1 MALDPFTGTLISG
14 GISAIAGLFGGSSER
29 SAQQAALDRQYKYD
43 KKVYKYNWKQAQRD
57 YKYAGKSRE
66 IAIAN
71 ENAELGWREAT
82 AQNDYNHSMAIRNY
96 EYNMQMKAYNKSE
109 QTFRQQLNFN
119 NIAAQVA
126 MESENRFLEEQSIAT
141 AFENQDLFVQALET
155 EGKAA
160 ARGQSGRSAGKTIQ
174 AVLAQVGRNQAILAE
189 SLVSAEKQYNVN
201 LRKISADKYGADI
214 AAEANRMIKPELA
227 PALPKP
233 IPLPRSI
240 FQKPQKPRKPPKPIR
255 GTASGSFGADLASAL
270 GTFGSSAAY
279 GAIKWG

>member
-14 GISAIAGLFGGSSER
+14 GISAIAGLFGGASER
-29 SAQQAALDRQYKYD
+29 SAQQAALDRQYTYD
-43 KKVYKYNWKQAQRD
+43 KRLYKYNWNQARRD
-57 YKYAGKSRE
+57 YRYASRSRN

-82 AQNDYNHSMAIRNY
+82 ALNDYNHSMAIRNY

-109 QTFRQQLNFN
+109 QTYRQQLNFN

-141 AFENQDLFVQALET
+141 AFENQDLFVQALEAD
-155 EGKAA
+155 GKAA
-160 ARGQSGRSAGKTIQ
+160 ARGQAGRSAGKTIQ

-201 LRKISADKYGADI
+201 LRKIAADKYGADI

-255 GTASGSFGADLASAL
+255 GVASGSFGADLASAL
-270 GTFGSSAAY
+270 GTLGSSAAY

>member
-1 MALDPFTGTLISG
+1 MALDPFTGSLISG
-14 GISAIAGLFGGSSER
+14 GISAIAGLFGGASER
-29 SAQQAALDRQYKYD
+29 SSQQAALDRQYEYD
-43 KKVYKYNWKQAQRD
+43 QKLYDYNWKQAKRD
-57 YKYAGKSRE
+57 YRYSNRSRQ

-71 ENAELGWREAT
+71 EEAELGWREAT
-82 AQNDYNHSMAIRNY
+82 ARNDYDHSMAIRAY
-96 EYNMQMKAYNKSE
+96 ENDMQMKAYNKSE
-109 QTFRQQLNFN
+109 QTFKQQLNFN

-141 AFENQDLFVQALET
+141 AFENQDLFVQALEA

-160 ARGQSGRSAGKTIQ
+160 ARGQTGRSAAKTIQ
-174 AVLAQVGRNQAILAE
+174 SIMAMDGMNTAKLAA
-189 SLVSAEKQYNVN
+189 SLVSADKQYNVN
-201 LRKISADKYGADI
+201 LRKIASDKYGADI

-255 GTASGSFGADLASAL
+255 GVASGSFGADLAGAL
-270 GTFGSSAAY
+270 GTLGSSAAY

>member
-29 SAQQAALDRQYKYD
+29 STQQAALDRQYKYD

-57 YKYAGKSRE
+57 YEYAGKSRR

-71 ENAELGWREAT
+71 EKKELGWREAT
-82 AQNDYNHSMAIRNY
+82 ALNDYNHSMAIRKY
-96 EYNMQMKAYNKSE
+96 ENDMQMKAYNKSE

-141 AFENQDLFVQALET
+141 AFENQDLFVQALEA

-160 ARGQSGRSAGKTIQ
+160 ARGQAGRSAGKTIQ

-201 LRKISADKYGADI
+201 LRKISTDKYGADI

-240 FQKPQKPRKPPKPIR
+240 FQKQQKPRKPPKPIR

>member
-1 MALDPFTGTLISG
+1 MSILSDGLKTVF
-14 GISAIAGLFGGSSER
+14 GLFAGDAER
-29 SAQQAALDRQYKYD
+29 KAEQAALDKKYIYD
-43 KKVYKYNWKQAQRD
+43 TRVYKYNWNQAKRD
-57 YKYAGKSRE
+57 YRYARRSRD
-66 IAIAN
+66 IAIRN

-82 AQNDYNHSMAIRNY
+82 ATNDYNHGMAIRNY

-141 AFENQDLFVQALET
+141 AFENQDLFVQALEA

-160 ARGQSGRSAGKTIQ
+160 ARGQAGRSAGKTIQ

-189 SLVSAEKQYNVN
+189 TLVSAEKQYNVN
-201 LRKISADKYGADI
+201 LRKIAADKYGADI
-214 AAEANRMIKPELA
+214 AAEANRMVKPELA

-255 GTASGSFGADLASAL
+255 GSASGSLTADLYRAAGTMSASL
-270 GTFGSSAAY
+270 VEN
-279 GAIKWG
+279 INWG

>member
-1 MALDPFTGTLISG
+1 MALDPFTGSLISG
-14 GISAIAGLFGGSSER
+14 GISAIAGLFGGASER

-43 KKVYKYNWKQAQRD
+43 KKLYRYNWNQAKRD
-57 YKYAGKSRE
+57 YRYSTRSRE

-71 ENAELGWREAT
+71 EEAELGWREAT
-82 AQNDYNHSMAIRNY
+82 AQNDFNHSMAIRDY

-109 QTFRQQLNFN
+109 QTFKQQLNFN

-126 MESENRFLEEQSIAT
+126 MESENRFLEEQNIAT
-141 AFENQDLFVQALET
+141 AFENQDLFVQALEA

-160 ARGQSGRSAGKTIQ
+160 ARGQAGRSAGKAIQ
-174 AVLAQVGRNQAILAE
+174 SVLAQVGRNQAILAE

-201 LRKISADKYGADI
+201 LRKIATDKYGADI
-214 AAEANRMIKPELA
+214 GAEANRMIRPELA

-233 IPLPRSI
+233 IALPRSI
-240 FQKPQKPRKPPKPIR
+240 FQEPQKPRKPPKPIR
-255 GTASGSFGADLASAL
+255 GVASGSFGADLAGAL
-270 GTFGSSAAY
+270 GTLGSSAVY